1 MDTFIDQRN
10 ALTKGISELESMRK
24 FTFDFDL
31 SRDVNSKNLKR
42 GNWSSGVVGLI
53 KTVIIRIV

>member
-1 MDTFIDQRN
+1 MSLDPTNLKMDTFIDQRN

-31 SRDVNSKNLKR
+31 SRDVNNKNLKR
-42 GNWSSGVVGLI
+42 SLGFAGIL
-53 KTVIIRIV
+53 